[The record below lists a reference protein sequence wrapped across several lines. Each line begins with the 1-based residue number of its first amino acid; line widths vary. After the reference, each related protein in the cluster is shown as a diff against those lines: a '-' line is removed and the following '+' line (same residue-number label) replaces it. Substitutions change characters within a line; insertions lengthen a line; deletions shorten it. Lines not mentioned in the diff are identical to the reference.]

1 MEGKYEWWRGKM
13 GDKILRM
20 QRKVEGCRKKINVA
34 ENRWWWR
41 GKLKDA
47 EKTWKRLHTEK
58 MKMEDE
64 ADDSF

>member
-34 ENRWWWR
+34 ENRWCWR